1 MRRGWKGGRGGT
13 GGKPAACS
21 TGARLVVEMEGVVIG
36 GGEGVG
42 GRGAGEVVVDEAAPG
57 VAGGDGD
64 EFLDGVATIAA
75 HEEAVMEGG
84 AFAEAGDDEVVHA
97 AFEATI
103 AADGAVGEAV
113 VHVDGFVLEVGEALF
128 GFVGELLHHGHA
140 AVVAES
146 VFEDA
151 LALFV
156 GFGDLEAAGEVGEGF
171 ATAGA
176 MMEGTLFVVRVEF
189 GRNGRR

>member
-1 MRRGWKGGRGGT
+1 
-13 GGKPAACS
+13 
-21 TGARLVVEMEGVVIG
+21 LDGVVFG
-36 GGEGVG
+36 EREGVG
-42 GRGAGEVVVDEAAPG
+42 GWGAWEVVVDEAAPG

-64 EFLDGVATIAA
+64 EFLDGIAAIAA
-75 HEEAVMEGG
+75 HEESVVEGG
-84 AFAEAGDDEVVHA
+84 AFAEAGDDEVIHA
-97 AFEATI
+97 AFEAAVAT
-103 AADGAVGEAV
+103 DGAVGEAV
-113 VHVDGFVLEVGEALF
+113 VHVDGFVLEMGEALF

-140 AVVAES
+140 AVVAEG

-151 LALFV
+151 LALLV

-189 GRNGRR
+189 GRNGRG

>member
-1 MRRGWKGGRGGT
+1 M
-13 GGKPAACS
+13 
-21 TGARLVVEMEGVVIG
+21 VEMEGVVFG
-36 GGEGVG
+36 EREGVG
-42 GRGAGEVVVDEAAPG
+42 GWGAGEVVVDEAAPG

-64 EFLDGVATIAA
+64 EFLDGVATIAT

-97 AFEATI
+97 AFETAIT
-103 AADGAVGEAV
+103 ADGAVGEAV

-128 GFVGELLHHGHA
+128 GFGGELLHHGHA
-140 AVVAES
+140 TVVAES

-189 GRNGRR
+189 GRNGRG

>member
-1 MRRGWKGGRGGT
+1 
-13 GGKPAACS
+13 
-21 TGARLVVEMEGVVIG
+21 VVEMEGVVVWY
-36 GGEGVG
+36 GEGVG

-64 EFLDGVATIAA
+64 EFLDGVAAIAA
-75 HEEAVMEGG
+75 HEETVVEGG

-97 AFEATI
+97 AFDATD
-103 AADGAVGEAV
+103 AADGTMSEAV
-113 VHVDGFVLEVGEALF
+113 VHVDGFILEVGEALF

-140 AVVAES
+140 AVVAEG

-151 LALFV
+151 LAVFV

>member
-1 MRRGWKGGRGGT
+1 M
-13 GGKPAACS
+13 
-21 TGARLVVEMEGVVIG
+21 VEMEGVVFG
-36 GGEGVG
+36 EGEGVG
-42 GRGAGEVVVDEAAPG
+42 GWGAWEVVVDEAAPG

-64 EFLDGVATIAA
+64 EFLDGVATIAT
-75 HEEAVMEGG
+75 HEEAVVEGG

-103 AADGAVGEAV
+103 TADGAVGEAV
-113 VHVDGFVLEVGEALF
+113 VHVDGFVLEMGEALF
-128 GFVGELLHHGHA
+128 GFVGEFLHHGHA
-140 AVVAES
+140 TVVAES

-151 LALFV
+151 LAFFV

-189 GRNGRR
+189 GRNGRG

>member
-1 MRRGWKGGRGGT
+1 M
-13 GGKPAACS
+13 
-21 TGARLVVEMEGVVIG
+21 VEMEGVVVWY
-36 GGEGVG
+36 GEGVG

-75 HEEAVMEGG
+75 HEEAVVEGG

-97 AFEATI
+97 AFNATN
-103 AADGAVGEAV
+103 AADGAMSEAV

-140 AVVAES
+140 AVVAEG

-189 GRNGRR
+189 GRNGRG

>member
-1 MRRGWKGGRGGT
+1 MFGER
-13 GGKPAACS
+13 
-21 TGARLVVEMEGVVIG
+21 
-36 GGEGVG
+36 EGVG
-42 GRGAGEVVVDEAAPG
+42 GWRAGEVVVDETAPG

-64 EFLDGVATIAA
+64 EFLDGVAAIAA
-75 HEEAVMEGG
+75 HEKAVVEGG

-97 AFEATI
+97 AFEA
-103 AADGAVGEAV
+103 AVTTNGTMGESV
-113 VHVDGFVLEVGEALF
+113 VHVDGFILEVGEALF

-189 GRNGRR
+189 GRNGRG